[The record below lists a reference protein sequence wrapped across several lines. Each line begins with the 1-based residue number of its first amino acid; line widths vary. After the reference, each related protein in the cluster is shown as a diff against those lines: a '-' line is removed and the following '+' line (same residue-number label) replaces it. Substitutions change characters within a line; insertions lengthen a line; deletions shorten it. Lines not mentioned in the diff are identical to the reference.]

1 MRIRMKADGRVFEGS
16 PEEIVAEMRSVASR
30 DGDALEDYMRWA
42 ADNLQAATGVTL
54 PPEAI
59 QAPDKFVE
67 ALLGQG
73 LADRA

>member
-16 PEEIVAEMRSVASR
+16 PQEIVAEMRSVANR

-42 ADNLQAATGVTL
+42 ADNLRAATGVAL

-59 QAPDKFVE
+59 QTPDKFVE